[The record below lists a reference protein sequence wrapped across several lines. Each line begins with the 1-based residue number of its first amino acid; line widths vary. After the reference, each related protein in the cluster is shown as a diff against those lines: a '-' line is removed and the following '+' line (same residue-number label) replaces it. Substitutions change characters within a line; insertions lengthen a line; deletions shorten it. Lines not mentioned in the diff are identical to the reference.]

1 MSSFDIE
8 LIDNNWS
15 GSISN
20 VRLFIISLVLALP
33 VWAAV
38 YLAIS
43 ANWLT
48 LELLVETPVWFW
60 VVVILP
66 IAEEF
71 AFRGFLMGLLGKF
84 LSNSSFGFIT
94 INNFLTSICFSMAHV
109 VTRSLALGV
118 LVYIPSLWLGW
129 IREKSSSILL
139 CAAIHVMWNLGFF
152 AAASLAYLSF

>member
-20 VRLFIISLVLALP
+20 VRLFFISLGLALP

-43 ANWLT
+43 VSWLT
-48 LELLVETPVWFW
+48 LELLVEAPVWFW

-71 AFRGFLMGLLGKF
+71 AFRGCGTATTQCCVATTQPCVVTTTSTQPTTNCGVRRCHINGKF
-84 LSNSSFGFIT
+84 GLNGVARPRIGLK
-94 INNFLTSICFSMAHV
+94 LTYVQA
-109 VTRSLALGV
+109 TPLRNAL
-118 LVYIPSLWLGW
+118 
-129 IREKSSSILL
+129 E
-139 CAAIHVMWNLGFF
+139 
-152 AAASLAYLSF
+152 ASPGPPGPPRAPRA